1 MLRIENLSKIWKE
14 FQLKNI
20 NLEIN
25 KEYCIILGPSGAGK
39 SVLLKCIAG
48 ILKVDS
54 GKIYFNGEDIT
65 NLPPEKRNFGYVPQ
79 NYALFPN
86 MNVYK
91 NIAYGLRIRGY
102 PKPKIDKKVEEI
114 AEFLNIKHLLNR
126 KPTTLSGGE
135 QQRVALARA
144 LVLEPNLLLLDEPT
158 SALDMNNK
166 EKIIGELKRVGEIL
180 PIIHI
185 THDFVEAK
193 TLGEKIAIFMD
204 GKLVEV
210 GDREIFKKP
219 KNERVAKFLGYNIV
233 KINGEKFAIA
243 PEDVVICRGSKG
255 KIVNIIDCG
264 FYKKVMVDFEGN
276 ILRCILKEDKE
287 DIDLNNLNIGDRV
300 GVKFENK
307 IYLVGK

>member
-1 MLRIENLSKIWKE
+1 MLLKVENLSKIWKE

-20 NLEIN
+20 NLEID
-25 KEYCIILGPSGAGK
+25 KEYCVILGPSGAGK

-48 ILKVDS
+48 ILKADM
-54 GKIYFNGEDIT
+54 GKILFDEKDIT

-91 NIAYGLRIRGY
+91 NIAYGLKIRGHS
-102 PKPKIDKKVEEI
+102 KSKIDKKVEEVT
-114 AEFLNIKHLLNR
+114 EFLNIKHLLNR
-126 KPTTLSGGE
+126 KPATLSGGE

-166 EKIIGELKRVGEIL
+166 EKIIGELKKIGKIL
-180 PIIHI
+180 PVIHI
-185 THDFVEAK
+185 THDFMEAK

-210 GDREIFKKP
+210 GDKNIFKKP
-219 KNERVAKFLGYNIV
+219 KNEKVAKFLGYNV
-233 KINGEKFAIA
+233 VEMDGEKFAVS
-243 PEDVVICRGSKG
+243 PEDVVVYSGKGG

-264 FYKKVMVDFEGN
+264 FYKKIMIEFRGN
-276 ILRCILKEDKE
+276 ILRCILKEDVDLSVGDE
-287 DIDLNNLNIGDRV
+287 IDV
-300 GVKFENK
+300 EFKNK
-307 IYLVGK
+307 IYLSG